1 MRSRAAA
8 AVLSGAGFKDVV
20 SMEGGIN
27 AWRGLVAEG
36 VPEAGMA
43 YFSPATKPE
52 ELIGL
57 AWLLEDGSRRFY
69 SELTV
74 LLEDMESKD
83 LLMEL
88 SVAEGHHQASLFKLY
103 KELSGVTSDAGFPR
117 LVIPSKVEDDFME
130 GGMRLS
136 EALGWAKKRKLTE
149 ILELSISL
157 EANSFDLY
165 VKMKRQMKDPR
176 SAQVF
181 NLLSSEEKHHLEQLS
196 SLLEKNV

>member
-8 AVLSGAGFKDVV
+8 AALSGAGFKDVV

-36 VPEAGMA
+36 APEAGMA
-43 YFSPATKPE
+43 YFSAAAKTE

-57 AWLLEDGSRRFY
+57 AWLLENGSRRFY
-69 SELTV
+69 SEVTISS
-74 LLEDMESKD
+74 EDKETKD
-83 LLMEL
+83 LLKEL
-88 SVAEGHHQASLFKLY
+88 SVAEEHHQASLFKLY
-103 KELSGVTSDAGFPR
+103 RELSGVISDAGFPGS
-117 LVIPSKVEDDFME
+117 VIPSKVEDDFLE

-136 EALGWAKKRKLTE
+136 EALEWAKKKRLTE

-176 SAQVF
+176 STQVF
-181 NLLSSEEKHHLEQLS
+181 DLLSVEEKHHLEKLS
-196 SLLEKNV
+196 SLLEKRV

>member
-1 MRSRAAA
+1 
-8 AVLSGAGFKDVV
+8 
-20 SMEGGIN
+20 MEGGIN

-83 LLMEL
+83 LLKEL
-88 SVAEGHHQASLFKLY
+88 SIAEEHHQASLFKLY
-103 KELSGVTSDAGFPR
+103 KEFSGVASDPGFPGS
-117 LVIPSKVEDDFME
+117 VIPSKVGGDFME
-130 GGMRLS
+130 GGMRLD
-136 EALGWAKKRKLTE
+136 EALEWAKKRKLTE

-181 NLLSSEEKHHLEQLS
+181 DLLSSEEKHHLEQLS